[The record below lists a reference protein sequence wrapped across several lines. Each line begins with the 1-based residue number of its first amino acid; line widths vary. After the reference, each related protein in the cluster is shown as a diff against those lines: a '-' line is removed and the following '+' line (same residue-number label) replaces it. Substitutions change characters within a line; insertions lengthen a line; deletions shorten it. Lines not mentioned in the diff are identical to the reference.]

1 MSDMFCFQC
10 QQTAGNKCCVSVG
23 VCGKQPDTAALQDE
37 LVYELIRLAEAAA
50 AAGQR
55 TQIADRLLMDGLF
68 ITLTNVNFD
77 NQAIAEF
84 TERVRTEREKFGG
97 KPCAVVEL
105 WKGDTDTVSLRST
118 LLFGLKGMA
127 AYAHHARNLGY
138 TDDAVSAWF
147 YKGLCAVN
155 RPHSVEEWLALIVE
169 FGRVNF
175 RCMELLD
182 EANTGTF
189 GTPQPAK
196 VPTDIKKG
204 PFIVVSGHDLG
215 DLAQLLEQTAG
226 KGINIYTHSEMLP
239 AHGYPGL
246 KKHPHLAGNFGTAW
260 QSQQTEF
267 ENIPAP
273 VLFTTNCLMPQ
284 RPSYQDRVYTTSVVG
299 YAGLRHIEADACGRK
314 DFSPIIE
321 QALALGGYEHD
332 HSMSGINGGH
342 MLMTG
347 FAHGAVLAH
356 AEEII
361 SLIKSGKV
369 RHIFLVGGCDGAHP
383 GRNYYTEF
391 VKSTPMDTLVLT
403 LACGK
408 YRFNDLDL
416 GEIGG
421 LPRILD
427 MGQCNDAYS
436 AIKVALALA
445 DAFGCTVNDLPLTL
459 VLSWYEQKAVCIL
472 LTLLALGVKNIYL
485 GPTLPAFLSETVVK
499 TLVETYDLH
508 PTTNPQQDLDA
519 ILGRG

>member
-55 TQIADRLLMDGLF
+55 TQIVDRLLMDGLF

-84 TERVRTEREKFGG
+84 TERVRAEREKFGG

-118 LLFGLKGMA
+118 LLFGMKGMA

-138 TDDAVSAWF
+138 TDDEVSAWF

-169 FGRVNF
+169 FGQVNF

-182 EANTGTF
+182 EANTHIRHAAARKSADRHQKRPVHRGF
-189 GTPQPAK
+189 RARPGR
-196 VPTDIKKG
+196 
-204 PFIVVSGHDLG
+204 LG
-215 DLAQLLEQTAG
+215 AAARADGG
-226 KGINIYTHSEMLP
+226 KGHQHLHAQRNAARARLSGIE
-239 AHGYPGL
+239 
-246 KKHPHLAGNFGTAW
+246 KHPHLAGNFGTAW